1 MVRSIGIDQGDRE
14 VSIVELDGS
23 YRKTRLLKVSSEVI
37 GMGDASSRP
46 SMIAEA
52 VRGALDSG
60 MKGPMT
66 VGHPCREAV
75 LRTIE
80 LPFKGSDSIKKVV
93 KSEIEG
99 EIFTHSVDDMV
110 VDFHEVGPLSSG
122 GTKVMVASVPKMG
135 LRDQLEAFE
144 SRRID
149 PEQVDLDTMALWRVA
164 DWCGA
169 FGADDDAAD
178 EADSAEGKPVNAVV
192 DLSARSVKVILT
204 EGSHLV
210 EMRVLRFGDSA
221 VAESVARAHSLDF
234 ERAHLACAESL
245 RTGDDVNVDGSDEVL
260 ALVDD
265 DSTEDQASDPPER
278 EAAEAVTATP
288 SSELVTYKEIDAA
301 NTKYLQRLS
310 RELTRFLTASG
321 MASRIRSLWISG
333 PAAQGHGVAKELEAV
348 FGVAAQELDVLS
360 RLTHDLDEAEAAE
373 RSPGLAIAV
382 GLALGR
388 LGGPEGFQL
397 RQEDLVQSGGFD
409 RVKFPLAIAC
419 MAALLAVFVFANQ
432 KLTKLKVLELEI
444 GLTHNYPDRPEAASF
459 HGQLNRLFQGRWF
472 QDKNYFAVTRGKQVT
487 YAYKDLVKDLKSR
500 PVASRVR
507 FVRDKLRQVAAQK
520 QKESGVYED
529 IALESGLAVLVRWA
543 EVLKGIEPELGRYL
557 VATVD
562 LDMKSRK
569 LTFTTSF
576 RGDDFR
582 ARQSVLERAF
592 TLEMGKPDSPFTMP
606 ERGAFAGNTT
616 LFRDS
621 SETSVSGAHVAF
633 VVNIKEAFQPFGPSA
648 RIGALLL
655 DDKLLEPARRYLAM
669 SMPAAGPTSAEE
681 IR

>member
-23 YRKTRLLKVSSEVI
+23 YRKTRLLKVSSEVV
-37 GMGDASSRP
+37 GLGDVSSRP
-46 SMIAEA
+46 SMIAKA
-52 VRGALDSG
+52 VREALDDG

-66 VGHPCREAV
+66 FGYPCREAV

-122 GTKVMVASVPKMG
+122 GTKVMVASVPKVG

-149 PEQVDLDTMALWRVA
+149 PEQIDLDTMALWRAA

-169 FGADDDAAD
+169 FGADEDADDAD
-178 EADSAEGKPVNAVV
+178 HKPINAVV
-192 DLSARSVKVILT
+192 DLCARSVKVILT

-221 VAESVARAHSLDF
+221 VAESVARAHNLDV
-234 ERAHLACAESL
+234 EQSRLACAESMH
-245 RTGDDVNVDGSDEVL
+245 TGDDVHVDGSDEVL

-265 DSTEDQASDPPER
+265 DDSQAEQATDAAAGET
-278 EAAEAVTATP
+278 AEAVTTAP
-288 SSELVTYKEIDAA
+288 SSELVTFKEIGEA

-321 MASRIRSLWISG
+321 LASRIRSLWISG
-333 PAAQGHGVAKELEAV
+333 PAANGHGVVKELESV
-348 FGVAAQELDVLS
+348 FGVAAQKLDVLS
-360 RLTHDLDEAEAAE
+360 RLTHDLDEDEAAE

-409 RVKFPLAIAC
+409 RIKFSLAIAC
-419 MAALLAVFVFANQ
+419 MAALLAVFVLANQ
-432 KLTKLKVLELEI
+432 KLAKLKVLELEI
-444 GLTHNYPDRPEAASF
+444 GLTHIYPDRPNAASF
-459 HGQLNRLFQGRWF
+459 HGQLNTLFQGRWF
-472 QDKNYFAVTRGKQVT
+472 QDKNYFAVTRGKQVI
-487 YAYKDLVKDLKSR
+487 YSYQDLVEDLKSR
-500 PVASRVR
+500 PVATRVR

-520 QKESGVYED
+520 QKDSGVYED

-582 ARQSVLERAF
+582 ALQSVVERAF

-606 ERGAFAGNTT
+606 DRGAFAGKST

-621 SETSVSGAHVAF
+621 SETSVSGAHVEF
-633 VVNIKEAFQPFGPSA
+633 VVDIKETFQPFGPSA
-648 RIGALLL
+648 RIGALLPS
-655 DDKLLEPARRYLAM
+655 DKLLDPARQYLAM
-669 SMPAAGPTSAEE
+669 NTPVVNPKSAEE